1 VDDPHRKTISGL
13 DFLKGS
19 AGLSSDD
26 EVRDFVA
33 TQRPEIIR
41 DLPGTEKVRLVKT
54 LFEGW
59 VADDDIDAIEVIYR
73 SSSDA
78 DKQQIRSAIDVSD
91 LSSLGQRMRLRVL
104 FGP

>member
-1 VDDPHRKTISGL
+1 
-13 DFLKGS
+13 
-19 AGLSSDD
+19 
-26 EVRDFVA
+26 
-33 TQRPEIIR
+33 
-41 DLPGTEKVRLVKT
+41 VKT